1 MMLSSGQ
8 PKLMVRFAML
18 LPQRVRRKVT
28 GVLSQIRLPTLL
40 AVFRSLDLVTK
51 SPLLDEC
58 PFQDDH

>member
-1 MMLSSGQ
+1 MLSSGQ